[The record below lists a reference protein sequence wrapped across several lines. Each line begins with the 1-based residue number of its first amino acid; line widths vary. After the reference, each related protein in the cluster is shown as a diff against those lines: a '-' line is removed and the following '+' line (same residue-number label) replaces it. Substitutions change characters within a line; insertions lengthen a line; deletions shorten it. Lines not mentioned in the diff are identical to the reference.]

1 MANLHLCWPWTPRL
15 HPSTNLLD
23 LKTLLLGVYVS
34 IDKKF
39 KDMVLSV
46 LALQQVLLFS
56 PMRLNQLLL

>member
-1 MANLHLCWPWTPRL
+1 LR
-15 HPSTNLLD
+15 PSTNLLD

-56 PMRLNQLLL
+56 PIRLNQFLL